1 MTVPRAG
8 AGGND
13 MRGVKLKAIVP
24 DLHARCKRLERA
36 YKILF
41 PMTLLFI
48 PAIPAMIVMS
58 KYGYCRQLCAIIDA
72 VSLRNAVPL
81 ISVFGYAPNAK
92 EAAEKLIET
101 GNLPDHR
108 LVAGLVL
115 VKNGVEMTEQEA
127 VECTAALYSPSAAA
141 AAGLSAENMSPE
153 MLKVAAVYAAREEA
167 ILRGA
172 WGSRDLTAAQ
182 RLFLTPSATLPAE
195 QPEKSADERI
205 CPSCGAACGDAKF
218 CPECGAGL
226 AAEEKPADEG

>member
-1 MTVPRAG
+1 
-8 AGGND
+8 

-58 KYGYCRQLCAIIDA
+58 KYGYCRQLCAIVDA

-101 GNLPDHR
+101 GNLPDH
-108 LVAGLVL
+108 
-115 VKNGVEMTEQEA
+115 
-127 VECTAALYSPSAAA
+127 
-141 AAGLSAENMSPE
+141 PE

-195 QPEKSADERI
+195 QPEKGADERI

-226 AAEEKPADEG
+226 AVEEKPADEG

>member
-1 MTVPRAG
+1 
-8 AGGND
+8 

-41 PMTLLFI
+41 PMTLLFV

-58 KYGYCRQLCAIIDA
+58 KYGYCRQLCAIVDA

-115 VKNGVEMTEQEA
+115 VKNGV
-127 VECTAALYSPSAAA
+127 
-141 AAGLSAENMSPE
+141 
-153 MLKVAAVYAAREEA
+153 VAAVYAAREEE

-195 QPEKSADERI
+195 QPEKGADERI

-226 AAEEKPADEG
+226 AVEEKPADEG

>member
-1 MTVPRAG
+1 MWSAAG
-8 AGGND
+8 KEGRMNID
-13 MRGVKLKAIVP
+13 LKQIVP
-24 DLHARCKRLERA
+24 ELDKRCAKLNKLRKVMMALA
-36 YKILF
+36 FLIV
-41 PMTLLFI
+41 
-48 PAIPAMIVMS
+48 PAVPAMIVMS
-58 KYGYCRQLCAIIDA
+58 KYGYCRQLCAIVDA

-195 QPEKSADERI
+195 QPEESADERI

-218 CPECGAGL
+218 CPECGTGL
-226 AAEEKPADEG
+226 AVEEKPAGEG